1 MSIPKAK
8 LPLIIVI
15 IVVVVLVVVAIV
27 LGTLKKEGEEET
39 TGLEKAAIA
48 EEIYGFTAEI
58 KEIKDKTLTLEGWI
72 TMANTEEEPIKALV
86 KAVVTDDTKI
96 AKLKFPEILEDSEEP
111 VYPKETEM
119 SFDELKK
126 GDKINIATIENI
138 SENIKNQTEFIIN
151 DIFIIE

>member
-1 MSIPKAK
+1 MKAK

-27 LGTLKKEGEEET
+27 LGTLKKEGEEG
-39 TGLEKAAIA
+39 TGLEKRAIA

-72 TMANTEEEPIKALV
+72 AMANAEEEPIKAIV
-86 KAVVTDDTKI
+86 KAVVTDETNI
-96 AKLKFPEILEDSEEP
+96 VKLKFPEILEGSEEP
-111 VYPKETEM
+111 VYPKETKM
-119 SFDELKK
+119 SFDELKV

-151 DIFIIE
+151 DIFIAE